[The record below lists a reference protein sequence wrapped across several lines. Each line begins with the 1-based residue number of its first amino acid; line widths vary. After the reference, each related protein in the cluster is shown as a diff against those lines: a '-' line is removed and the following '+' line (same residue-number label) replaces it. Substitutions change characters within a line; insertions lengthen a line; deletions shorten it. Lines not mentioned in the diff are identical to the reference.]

1 MKRKPDH
8 RYDETGKAFLG
19 VLIYLFV
26 FVYGMRDI
34 YRRSIIETISYII
47 CMGSGWC
54 LIPCANFLQYR
65 SYYKWIDC
73 LDEWNPLYVRGYFRK
88 QAGKSCVWADLK
100 GLFCCQKA
108 ILICWILFLLYEIVF
123 RNYLTSFY
131 SEYIFY
137 GFEIVLGPFFSYL
150 VRLSW
155 VLYMAVLCRFSVYT
169 EFEGNLAAVFQ
180 YGENSRVWVL
190 SSL

>member
-8 RYDETGKAFLG
+8 RYDETGKVFFG

-34 YRRSIIETISYII
+34 YRRSTIETISYII

-108 ILICWILFLLYEIVF
+108 ILICWFLFLLYEIVF

-137 GFEIVLGPFFSYL
+137 GFEIVLGLFF
-150 VRLSW
+150 LS
-155 VLYMAVLCRFSVYT
+155 
-169 EFEGNLAAVFQ
+169 G
-180 YGENSRVWVL
+180 
-190 SSL
+190 

>member
-8 RYDETGKAFLG
+8 RYDETGKVFFG

-34 YRRSIIETISYII
+34 YRRSTIETISYII

-88 QAGKSCVWADLK
+88 QGVCQVFCV
-100 GLFCCQKA
+100 
-108 ILICWILFLLYEIVF
+108 
-123 RNYLTSFY
+123 SFKKK
-131 SEYIFY
+131 IY
-137 GFEIVLGPFFSYL
+137 G
-150 VRLSW
+150 
-155 VLYMAVLCRFSVYT
+155 
-169 EFEGNLAAVFQ
+169 EGNLPLCIVSNFIRLL
-180 YGENSRVWVL
+180 Y
-190 SSL
+190 